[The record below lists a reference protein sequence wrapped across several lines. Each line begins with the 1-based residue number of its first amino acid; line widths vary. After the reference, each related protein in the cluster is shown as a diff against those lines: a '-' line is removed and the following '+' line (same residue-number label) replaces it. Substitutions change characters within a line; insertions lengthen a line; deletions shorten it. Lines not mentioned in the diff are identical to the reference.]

1 MEAVDSH
8 DLADCVIAFAM
19 CIYRN
24 DTRRFDLHRFT
35 YLLSPAERIR
45 QLPEIAPILDKWNV
59 HFYYSLYPTFESF

>member
-8 DLADCVIAFAM
+8 DLADCVIAFAT

-24 DTRRFDLHRFT
+24 DTRRFDLYRFT

-45 QLPEIAPILDKWNV
+45 QLPEIAPILDK
-59 HFYYSLYPTFESF
+59 

>member
-8 DLADCVIAFAM
+8 DLADCVIAFAT

-45 QLPEIAPILDKWNV
+45 QLPEIAPILDK
-59 HFYYSLYPTFESF
+59 